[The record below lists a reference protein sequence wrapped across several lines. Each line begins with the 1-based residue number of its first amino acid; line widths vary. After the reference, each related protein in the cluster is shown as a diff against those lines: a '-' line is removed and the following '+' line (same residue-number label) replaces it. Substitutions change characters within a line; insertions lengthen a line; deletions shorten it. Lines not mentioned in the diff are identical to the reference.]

1 MKTYNKLVRDKIP
14 AIIEADGKT
23 CDFVIAPKEEMG
35 ELLEKKLMEEVNEY
49 LEDKN
54 LEELADVMEVLFGL
68 AKNLGYSEEELM
80 AKRRVKLEERG
91 RFSDGVVLRGVNNKK
106 KPERSS
112 TIINSTLEDIGEEEI
127 ICALGKINKG
137 LEKYQYIMKNFRS
150 VDVFKDYNFRR
161 KFNGFYRVRRN
172 EVFMEKYYSYMED
185 NKDKEIKFEDTF
197 KYIYKELGRVEASF
211 SSKLVATINPN
222 LPILDSM
229 VLGNIGI
236 RMPGY
241 YKDDDYRIEE
251 IIKIYYIVVEWYE
264 EVLKSNKA
272 KDMIKM
278 FDEKYP
284 DSNISE
290 IKKIDFILWQIR

>member
-1 MKTYNKLVRDKIP
+1 
-14 AIIEADGKT
+14 
-23 CDFVIAPKEEMG
+23 
-35 ELLEKKLMEEVNEY
+35 
-49 LEDKN
+49 
-54 LEELADVMEVLFGL
+54 
-68 AKNLGYSEEELM
+68 
-80 AKRRVKLEERG
+80 
-91 RFSDGVVLRGVNNKK
+91 
-106 KPERSS
+106 
-112 TIINSTLEDIGEEEI
+112 
-127 ICALGKINKG
+127 
-137 LEKYQYIMKNFRS
+137 
-150 VDVFKDYNFRR
+150 
-161 KFNGFYRVRRN
+161 
-172 EVFMEKYYSYMED
+172 MED

-236 RMPGY
+236 SMPGA